1 MKCGLYFYKERN
13 FFELLA
19 EHLKISAVAILIAIV
34 FGGLVGILI
43 SEYQKSAKSTLGVIN
58 FLYTIPS
65 FLYLGFL
72 IPFSGVRK
80 CDCNHC
86 TDYIFT
92 SSDG

>member
-1 MKCGLYFYKERN
+1 MINEMWSLFLQRKEF

-58 FLYTIPS
+58 FLY
-65 FLYLGFL
+65 
-72 IPFSGVRK
+72 K
-80 CDCNHC
+80 
-86 TDYIFT
+86 T
-92 SSDG
+92 SSCNAGNYDRY

>member
-1 MKCGLYFYKERN
+1 MINEMWSLFLQRKEF

-58 FLYTIPS
+58 FLYKTC
-65 FLYLGFL
+65 
-72 IPFSGVRK
+72 RK
-80 CDCNHC
+80 RK
-86 TDYIFT
+86 TKML
-92 SSDG
+92 SSR